1 MVMLAIKNQGSACI
15 ARCAI
20 ITAKVRWI
28 FKADTNSHT
37 CLLKEKRRPACL
49 ANVVTVVTIAT
60 ATTGG
65 VITITVA
72 IVFAISAVVMSAAI
86 ITFRRRLATN
96 IQCCR

>member
-1 MVMLAIKNQGSACI
+1 MPSSLQRYAGWSKLIQIVIRA
-15 ARCAI
+15 
-20 ITAKVRWI
+20 V
-28 FKADTNSHT
+28 
-37 CLLKEKRRPACL
+37 LLKENRGPACL